1 MRRLPALAALCALS
15 IAPLGCGFASYEA
28 RLQATE
34 RRIKDEMTIN
44 ATLAGPMQGAFAEND
59 IYFRAPQGLEQVG
72 QFQLIPLN
80 PGFFEAEN
88 SFITPG
94 AGDQLSTG
102 PYQVHALARR
112 DSQEP
117 EQGQEQPEQPPVP
130 RGDFRADVL
139 DVLKVVYGDEVTSAP
154 LEQVSKTIWP
164 RSEPAR
170 SLSFE
175 RATLT
180 DRNQQLIHIYFYTEE
195 SGDATYNAA
204 LIWEFPGGEPPTSG
218 ANPVDLTLGT
228 FAVGQRA
235 IARFSGRPDSP
246 GGGGTG
252 DAGASAIAF

>member
-1 MRRLPALAALCALS
+1 MRRLLVFAALGALS
-15 IAPLGCGFASYEA
+15 IVPLGCGFASYEA

-34 RRIKDEMTIN
+34 RRIQDEMTIN
-44 ATLAGPMQGAFAEND
+44 ATLAGPMQGAFAENN
-59 IYFRAPQGLEQVG
+59 IHFRAPQGLDQVG

-80 PGFFEAEN
+80 PGYFEVEN

-94 AGDQLSTG
+94 SGDQLSTG
-102 PYQVHALARR
+102 PYQVHVLARR

-117 EQGQEQPEQPPVP
+117 DQAQEQPDQPPVP
-130 RGDFRADVL
+130 RGDFRSDVL
-139 DVLKVVYGDEVTSAP
+139 GVLSEVYGPEVASAP

-180 DRNQQLIHIYFYTEE
+180 DRNQQLVHIYFYNED

-204 LIWEFPGGEPPTSG
+204 LIWEFPGGEPPTSN
-218 ANPVDLTLGT
+218 ANPVDLSLGT

-235 IARFSGRPDSP
+235 FARFSGRPDSA
-246 GGGGTG
+246 GDGASG
-252 DAGASAIAF
+252 DAGGSAVAF